1 MMKPLLVV
9 IAVGA
14 AVGLLSPDAGKPP
27 APGIAA
33 GVASPNGPPEDTLIE
48 KRANG
53 HFYVDAQVNG
63 QLVSFVVDTGA
74 TLVALT
80 VEDARRIGIPFSQ
93 SEFTVVA
100 QGASGP
106 VRGQV
111 FELGS
116 VSVDGKSV
124 TNVGGAVLEGL
135 PVSLLGQSYLSR
147 ISSVQMAGDHM
158 TLR

>member
-1 MMKPLLVV
+1 MKPLLIVL
-9 IAVGA
+9 ALGA
-14 AVGLLSPDAGKPP
+14 ALGLMAPGTRDAP
-27 APGIAA
+27 APAGIPP
-33 GVASPNGPPEDTLIE
+33 VAPGNEVSRDTILE
-48 KRANG
+48 KSANG
-53 HFYVDAQVNG
+53 HFYVDAEVNG
-63 QLVSFVVDTGA
+63 QLVNFVVDTGA

-80 VEDARRIGIPFSQ
+80 VEDARRIGIPFSEG
-93 SEFTVVA
+93 EFTVVA

-111 FELGS
+111 LKLGS
-116 VSVDGKSV
+116 ITIDGKSA
-124 TNVGGAVLEGL
+124 TDVGGAVLQGL